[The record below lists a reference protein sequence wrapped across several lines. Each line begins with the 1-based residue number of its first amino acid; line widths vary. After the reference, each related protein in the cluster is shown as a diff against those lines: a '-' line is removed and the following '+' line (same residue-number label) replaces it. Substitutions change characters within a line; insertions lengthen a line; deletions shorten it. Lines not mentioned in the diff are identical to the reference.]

1 MASVTRQIAWALTVV
16 LLSGC
21 GGSEDAPRPSGPAR
35 PSGDEPATPGDTPT
49 AASGE
54 VRATAIRVVNDTA
67 HPAVLERT
75 FGPAEPLAI
84 VRLDG
89 PLDPTARLEQEDDA
103 RSNRWVATCGCPCGD
118 HACPECEPPMP
129 VSETLAPGGVYA
141 LPWSGRLVRY
151 RQNDHGDTCAEPFA
165 PPAGRYLL
173 TACTTEHGCGRA
185 EVRLPASAPIEVRLS
200 SALTLDACE
209 DVSAHAMERAGA
221 GLRSSLRHVLRER
234 PLDRCPARPRCVAPD
249 AIEAA
254 LRDAHDAPCSLFVV
268 PRGRELEAIL
278 LAPLPAGWNGGE
290 QFRQWLDPDATRVLR
305 ARYEQ

>member
-1 MASVTRQIAWALTVV
+1 MAMVTRHIAWALVV
-16 LLSGC
+16 LSGC
-21 GGSEDAPRPSGPAR
+21 GGGEDAPRTRAPGGEAPADTTGPAA
-35 PSGDEPATPGDTPT
+35 PEEP
-49 AASGE
+49 GE
-54 VRATAIRVVNDTA
+54 ARATEIRVINDTA

-103 RSNRWVATCGCPCGD
+103 RSHRWVATCGCPCGEG
-118 HACPECEPPMP
+118 ACPRCEPPML
-129 VSETLAPGGVYA
+129 VRETLAPDGAYT

-173 TACTTEHGCGRA
+173 TACTLEHGCARG
-185 EVRLPASAPIEVRLS
+185 ELSLPASAPIELRLS
-200 SALTLDACE
+200 SAATLAACG
-209 DVSAHAMERAGA
+209 DVSVEAMERAGA

-234 PLDRCPARPRCVAPD
+234 PLDRCPARPQCVAPD
-249 AIEAA
+249 AIDAA

-278 LAPLPAGWNGGE
+278 LAPLPAGWDGGE